1 MRHSKRLSPTFPAYE
16 DGDVVNCVYFGIRVD
31 MAGRRRWWSLIK
43 GPHSPV
49 TYTSALLSQTP
60 GTMVP
65 LLIFMLQALLVF
77 TVSDAGSCFRIRLPN
92 GRCHELLQRNYIT
105 RSECCRLGGFYVS
118 GHLTEPQFVRDL
130 LLRRTGIA
138 NCHYS
143 CQRALDYF
151 LGFHNESCARVNCP
165 DGFRCEVQNHEA
177 VCACSSI
184 CIVEDFESGPVCTTD
199 FRQFRNRCSFLKE
212 RCRNLDTLL
221 VEMECPPAD
230 HVCPYRQNTSHLED
244 HDYAYPVR
252 ICPPN
257 KVCIVRQ
264 YSGRASC
271 EDPNWLGRKHIES
284 AFDRV
289 TVSNLDSCANSPYGS
304 PICGTDNNT
313 YNNQCHLRKA
323 SIQKGLEIRV
333 AYLGP
338 CRKNATCDQIRCQS
352 PHMTCVPHVRTGQP
366 VCLDCTDLPPNC
378 NPRVFVRINPA
389 EIAEM
394 TLFEMFKEAKQNFG
408 DPRWHGDVFTNGWP
422 RVCGSGRKSFPNAC
436 FLHVYNCIAK
446 RFVDLVSTGYC
457 PAE

>member
-1 MRHSKRLSPTFPAYE
+1 MGQDDREAERRVQTAVSIMRNPISDHILLSPTPLP
-16 DGDVVNCVYFGIRVD
+16 C
-31 MAGRRRWWSLIK
+31 SLK
-43 GPHSPV
+43 QD
-49 TYTSALLSQTP
+49 TMALLIL
-60 GTMVP
+60 V
-65 LLIFMLQALLVF
+65 LQALLAF
-77 TVSDAGSCFRIRLPN
+77 TASEAGSCFRIRLPN

-130 LLRRTGIA
+130 LLRRIGIA

-143 CQRALDYF
+143 CQS
-151 LGFHNESCARVNCP
+151 GFHNESCARVNCP
-165 DGFRCEVQNHEA
+165 DGFRCEVQNNEA

-199 FRQFRNRCSFLKE
+199 FRRFRNRCSFLKE

-221 VEMECPPAD
+221 VEMQCPPAE
-230 HVCPYRQNTSHLED
+230 HVCPYRQNVSHLGD
-244 HDYAYPVR
+244 HDYEYPVR
-252 ICPPN
+252 ICPPS

-264 YSGRASC
+264 YSGKASC
-271 EDPNWLGRKHIES
+271 EDPHWLGRRHIES
-284 AFDRV
+284 ALDRV
-289 TVSNLDSCANSPYGS
+289 ALSNLDSCANSPYGS
-304 PICGTDNNT
+304 PICGTDNHT

-323 SIQKGLEIRV
+323 SIQRGLEIRI

-338 CRKNATCDQIRCQS
+338 CRENATCDQVRCQS
-352 PHMTCVPHVRTGQP
+352 AHMTCVPHVTTGQP

-378 NPRVFVRINPA
+378 NPRVFVRANPA

-394 TLFEMFKEAKQNFG
+394 TLFEMSKEAKQNFG
-408 DPRWHGDVFTNGWP
+408 DPRWHGDVFTNDWP

-446 RFVDLVSTGYC
+446 RFVDFVSTGFC